1 MALKFKLESNEF
13 TRLFNK
19 QQQDIMIERNSTRR
33 LELINRYYRITRFY
47 PFLKDV
53 AVKGSIAAIAFVLV
67 VLGLELFVF
76 DINTFLNNLVATYSP
91 QIIFSFF
98 LISETVLGLV
108 PPEVFI
114 AWASKSVTPWL
125 FLLILAT
132 MSYVGGIV
140 SYIIGN
146 RMFLIPSVKNHLENK
161 IARHI
166 SNLRKWGGFFVFVGA
181 MLPIPHSVVS
191 LASGLIRYN
200 FKHYLLWALFR
211 YVRFAIYA
219 AVIFQIF

>member
-1 MALKFKLESNEF
+1 
-13 TRLFNK
+13 
-19 QQQDIMIERNSTRR
+19 MIERSSTKR
-33 LELINRYYRITRFY
+33 LELINRYYKITRFY

-53 AVKGSIAAIAFVLV
+53 ALKGSIAAIAFVLV

-98 LISETVLGLV
+98 LISETVLGLI

-125 FLLILAT
+125 FLLLLAT
-132 MSYVGGIV
+132 MSYIGGII
-140 SYIIGN
+140 SYFIGN

-166 SNLRKWGGFFVFVGA
+166 TNLRKWGGFFVFVGA

>member
-1 MALKFKLESNEF
+1 
-13 TRLFNK
+13 
-19 QQQDIMIERNSTRR
+19 MIERNSAKR
-33 LELINRYYRITRFY
+33 LELINRYYKITKFY

-53 AVKGSIAAIAFVLV
+53 ALKGSIAAIAFVLV
-67 VLGLELFVF
+67 VVGLELFVL

-91 QIIFSFF
+91 QFIFSFF
-98 LISETVLGLV
+98 LISETVLGLI

-125 FLLILAT
+125 FLLLLAT
-132 MSYVGGIV
+132 MSYIGGII

-191 LASGLIRYN
+191 LASGLIKYN

>member
-1 MALKFKLESNEF
+1 
-13 TRLFNK
+13 
-19 QQQDIMIERNSTRR
+19 MIERSSTKR
-33 LELINRYYRITRFY
+33 LELINRYYKITRFY

-98 LISETVLGLV
+98 LISETVLGLI

-125 FLLILAT
+125 FLLLLAT
-132 MSYVGGIV
+132 MSYIGGII
-140 SYIIGN
+140 SYFIGN

-166 SNLRKWGGFFVFVGA
+166 TNLRKWGGFFVFVGA

>member
-1 MALKFKLESNEF
+1 
-13 TRLFNK
+13 
-19 QQQDIMIERNSTRR
+19 MIERNSVKR
-33 LELINRYYRITRFY
+33 LELINRYYKITRFY
-47 PFLKDV
+47 PFLKGV
-53 AVKGSIAAIAFVLV
+53 AVKGIIATVFFVLV
-67 VLGLELFVF
+67 VLGLELFVL
-76 DINTFLNNLVATYSP
+76 DINTLLNNLVATYSP

-125 FLLILAT
+125 FLLLLAT
-132 MSYVGGIV
+132 MSYVGGVI
-140 SYIIGN
+140 SYFIGN
-146 RMFLIPSVKNHLENK
+146 RMFLIPSVKNHFENK

-191 LASGLIRYN
+191 LASGLIKYN